1 MNESRTFMYLR
12 LMKML
17 SKLYGL
23 DVIDKNLNKIL
34 TYSFFEKG
42 KQNYDIF
49 SKILKMTISVDM
61 QS

>member
-34 TYSFFEKG
+34 TYRLG